1 MIILTYDIKDDK
13 LRTRFS
19 KFILSY
25 GRRLQY
31 SVYEINNSER
41 ILKIVESEIKSKFE
55 KKFSQADSVLIFKLS
70 NNCKI
75 TRFGYAKNEEKDLV
89 IF

>member
-13 LRTRFS
+13 LRTKFS

-31 SVYEINNSER
+31 SVYEINNSDR

-55 KKFSQADSVLIFKLS
+55 KKF
-70 NNCKI
+70 
-75 TRFGYAKNEEKDLV
+75 T
-89 IF
+89 